1 MIITQCIVDQIR
13 LWAEPGSYFQ
23 GGIAMSTTGNLIK
36 YISWPAVCG
45 ILLGLVILQYRQIEK
60 INNQPQPIQI
70 RESASPAPL
79 SFSEAIALA
88 APAVVAINA
97 TSVNVESIE
106 RTSED
111 RLNLYLGER
120 ASLGSGVIVSES
132 GFVLTNLHVVDTLFD
147 AFDAQ
152 VTLNDGRKISA
163 MVVAWDEASD
173 LAVLHINIDNL
184 TPIQIGDETS
194 LDVGDIVFAIGY
206 PRNIGQSVSQG
217 IISALTTN
225 SENTPG
231 IIQTDAAINPGNSG
245 GALINSRGEL
255 VGINSSIFSESGNFE
270 GIGFATPASYAIDA
284 FQEMADQAV
293 EANAGYLGV
302 ITGEALNAQSS
313 QLFFGIDNIR
323 GMLVESVDEGGAAER
338 AGILPGDVITMVEK
352 TSVIDGQNIMM
363 EVRNKK
369 PSDSIDIQIYRDGQ
383 KFVLPTILGFGQAI
397 IIEP

>member
-1 MIITQCIVDQIR
+1 MSST
-13 LWAEPGSYFQ
+13 GS
-23 GGIAMSTTGNLIK
+23 LIK

-60 INNQPQPIQI
+60 ISNQPLPVPIS
-70 RESASPAPL
+70 ESTSTTPL

-97 TSVNVESIE
+97 TNVNIESIE

-111 RLNLYLGER
+111 RVNLYLGER
-120 ASLGSGVIVSES
+120 ASLGSGVVVSES
-132 GFVLTNLHVVDTLFD
+132 GFILTNLHVVDTLFD

-173 LAVLHINIDNL
+173 LAVLHINMNNL
-184 TPIQIGDETS
+184 TPIKIGDETS

-217 IISALTTN
+217 IISALTEN

-270 GIGFATPASYAIDA
+270 GIGFATPASHAIAA

-338 AGILPGDVITMVEK
+338 AGILPGDVITMVEE
-352 TSVIDGQNIMM
+352 TSVIDAQNIMM

-369 PSDSIDIQIYRDGQ
+369 PGDSIDIQIYRDGQ
-383 KFVLPTILGFGQAI
+383 KFVLPTTLGFGQAI

>member
-1 MIITQCIVDQIR
+1 
-13 LWAEPGSYFQ
+13 
-23 GGIAMSTTGNLIK
+23 MSSTGNLIK
-36 YISWPAVCG
+36 YISWPVVCG

-60 INNQPQPIQI
+60 ISNQPQPALIS
-70 RESASPAPL
+70 ESTSIAPL

-97 TSVNVESIE
+97 TNVNVESIE

-120 ASLGSGVIVSES
+120 ASLGSGVIISKS
-132 GFVLTNLHVVDTLFD
+132 GFILTNLHVVDTLFD

-152 VTLNDGRKISA
+152 VTLNDGRKIPA

-173 LAVLHINIDNL
+173 LAVLHINMDNL

-217 IISALTTN
+217 IISALTEN

-245 GALINSRGEL
+245 GALINTRGEL

-270 GIGFATPASYAIDA
+270 GIGFATPASHAIAA
-284 FQEMADQAV
+284 FMEMADQAV

-313 QLFFGIDNIR
+313 QLFFGIDNIH

-338 AGILPGDVITMVEK
+338 AGILPGDVITMVEE
-352 TSVIDGQNIMM
+352 TSVIDAQNIMV

-369 PSDSIDIQIYRDGQ
+369 PGDSIDIQIYRDGQ
-383 KFVLPTILGFGQAI
+383 KFVLPTTLGFGQAI
-397 IIEP
+397 IIDP

>member
-1 MIITQCIVDQIR
+1 MSST
-13 LWAEPGSYFQ
+13 GS
-23 GGIAMSTTGNLIK
+23 LIK

-60 INNQPQPIQI
+60 ISNQPLPVPIS
-70 RESASPAPL
+70 ESTSTTPL

-97 TSVNVESIE
+97 TNVNIESIE

-111 RLNLYLGER
+111 RVNLYLGER
-120 ASLGSGVIVSES
+120 ASLGSGVVVSES
-132 GFVLTNLHVVDTLFD
+132 GFILTNLHVVDTLFD

-173 LAVLHINIDNL
+173 LAVLHINMENL

-217 IISALTTN
+217 IISALTEN

-270 GIGFATPASYAIDA
+270 GIGFATPASHAIAA

-338 AGILPGDVITMVEK
+338 AGILPGDVITMVEE
-352 TSVIDGQNIMM
+352 TSVIDAQNIMV

-369 PSDSIDIQIYRDGQ
+369 PGDSIDIQIYRDGQ
-383 KFVLPTILGFGQAI
+383 KFVLPTTLGFGQAI

>member
-1 MIITQCIVDQIR
+1 
-13 LWAEPGSYFQ
+13 
-23 GGIAMSTTGNLIK
+23 MSSTGNLIK

-60 INNQPQPIQI
+60 ISNQPLPVPIS
-70 RESASPAPL
+70 ESTSTTPL

-97 TSVNVESIE
+97 TNVNIESIE

-111 RLNLYLGER
+111 RVNLYLGER
-120 ASLGSGVIVSES
+120 ASLGSGVVVSES
-132 GFVLTNLHVVDTLFD
+132 GFILTNLHVVDTLFD

-152 VTLNDGRKISA
+152 VTLNDGREISA

-173 LAVLHINIDNL
+173 LAVLHINMNNL
-184 TPIQIGDETS
+184 TPIKIGNETS

-217 IISALTTN
+217 IISALTEN

-270 GIGFATPASYAIDA
+270 GIGFATPASHAIAA
-284 FQEMADQAV
+284 FQEMVDQAV

-338 AGILPGDVITMVEK
+338 AGILPGDVITMVEE
-352 TSVIDGQNIMM
+352 TSVIDAQNIMM

-369 PSDSIDIQIYRDGQ
+369 PGDSIDIQIYRDGQ
-383 KFVLPTILGFGQAI
+383 KFVLPTTLGFGQAI

>member
-1 MIITQCIVDQIR
+1 
-13 LWAEPGSYFQ
+13 
-23 GGIAMSTTGNLIK
+23 MSSTDNLIK

-45 ILLGLVILQYRQIEK
+45 ILLGLVILQYRQIEN
-60 INNQPQPIQI
+60 ISNQPQPIQI

-132 GFVLTNLHVVDTLFD
+132 GFILTNLHVVDTLFD

-163 MVVAWDEASD
+163 MVVAWDEAND
-173 LAVLHINIDNL
+173 LAVLHINVDNL
-184 TPIQIGDETS
+184 TPIKIGDETS

-217 IISALTTN
+217 IISALTKR

-270 GIGFATPASYAIDA
+270 GIGFATPASYAIAA

>member
-1 MIITQCIVDQIR
+1 MSST
-13 LWAEPGSYFQ
+13 GS
-23 GGIAMSTTGNLIK
+23 LIK

-60 INNQPQPIQI
+60 ISNQPLPVPIS
-70 RESASPAPL
+70 ESTSTTPL

-97 TSVNVESIE
+97 TNVNIESIE

-111 RLNLYLGER
+111 RVNLYLGER
-120 ASLGSGVIVSES
+120 ASLGSGVVVSES
-132 GFVLTNLHVVDTLFD
+132 GFILTNLHVVDTLFD

-173 LAVLHINIDNL
+173 LAVLHINMNNL
-184 TPIQIGDETS
+184 TPIKIGDETS

-217 IISALTTN
+217 IISALTEN

-255 VGINSSIFSESGNFE
+255 VGIKSSIFSESGNFE
-270 GIGFATPASYAIDA
+270 GIGFATPASHAIAA

-338 AGILPGDVITMVEK
+338 AGILPGDVITMVEE
-352 TSVIDGQNIMM
+352 TSVIDAQNIMV

-369 PSDSIDIQIYRDGQ
+369 PGDSIDIQIYRDGQ
-383 KFVLPTILGFGQAI
+383 KFVLPTTLGFGQAI

>member
-1 MIITQCIVDQIR
+1 
-13 LWAEPGSYFQ
+13 
-23 GGIAMSTTGNLIK
+23 MSSTGNLLK
-36 YISWPAVCG
+36 YISWPVACG
-45 ILLGLVILQYRQIEK
+45 LLLGLVILQYQQIEK
-60 INNQPQPIQI
+60 ISNQALPVQI
-70 RESASPAPL
+70 NESPSTAPL

-97 TSVNVESIE
+97 TNVNVESIE

-111 RLNLYLGER
+111 RVNLYLGER

-132 GFVLTNLHVVDTLFD
+132 GFILTNLHVVDTLFD
-147 AFDAQ
+147 AFDAE

-163 MVVAWDEASD
+163 NVVAWDEASD
-173 LAVLHINIDNL
+173 LAVLHINMDNL

-217 IISALTTN
+217 IISALTEN

-270 GIGFATPASYAIDA
+270 GIGFATPASHAIAA

-338 AGILPGDVITMVEK
+338 AGILPGDVITRVEE

-369 PSDSIDIQIYRDGQ
+369 PGDSINIQIYRDGQ
-383 KFVLPTILGFGQAI
+383 KFVLPTTLGFGQAI

>member
-1 MIITQCIVDQIR
+1 MSST
-13 LWAEPGSYFQ
+13 GS
-23 GGIAMSTTGNLIK
+23 LIK

-60 INNQPQPIQI
+60 TSNQPLPVPIS
-70 RESASPAPL
+70 ESTSTTPL

-97 TSVNVESIE
+97 TNVNIESIE

-111 RLNLYLGER
+111 RVNLYLGER
-120 ASLGSGVIVSES
+120 ASLGSGVVVSES
-132 GFVLTNLHVVDTLFD
+132 GFILTNLHVVDTLFD

-173 LAVLHINIDNL
+173 LAVLHINMNNL
-184 TPIQIGDETS
+184 TPIKIGDETS

-217 IISALTTN
+217 IISALTEN

-270 GIGFATPASYAIDA
+270 GIGFATPASHAIAA

-338 AGILPGDVITMVEK
+338 AGILPGDVITMVEE
-352 TSVIDGQNIMM
+352 TSVIDAQNIMV

-369 PSDSIDIQIYRDGQ
+369 PGDSIDIQIYRDGQ
-383 KFVLPTILGFGQAI
+383 KFVLPTTLGFGQAI

>member
-1 MIITQCIVDQIR
+1 M
-13 LWAEPGSYFQ
+13 GS
-23 GGIAMSTTGNLIK
+23 IANLLK
-36 YISWPAVCG
+36 YLSWPVVCG
-45 ILLGLVILQYRQIEK
+45 ILIGLVILQYQQIERLSS
-60 INNQPQPIQI
+60 QPLPAPSI
-70 RESASPAPL
+70 ASEDTTPL

-97 TSVNVESIE
+97 TNVNVESIE

-120 ASLGSGVIVSES
+120 DSLGSGVIISEN
-132 GFVLTNLHVVDTLFD
+132 GFILTNLHVVDTLFD
-147 AFDAQ
+147 AFDAE

-163 MVVAWDEASD
+163 TVVAWDETSD
-173 LAVLHINIDNL
+173 LAVLHINMDNL
-184 TPIQIGDETS
+184 TPIQIGDDTALE
-194 LDVGDIVFAIGY
+194 VGDIVFAIGY

-217 IISALTTN
+217 IISAITRNTEN
-225 SENTPG
+225 SPG

-245 GALINSRGEL
+245 GALINTQGEL
-255 VGINSSIFSESGNFE
+255 VGINASIFSESGNFE
-270 GIGFATPASYAIDA
+270 GIGFATPSSHAVAA
-284 FQEMADQAV
+284 FQEMADQAI

-302 ITGEALNAQSS
+302 ITGEALSAQSS
-313 QLFFGIDNIR
+313 QLFFGRDDIR

-338 AGILPGDVITMVEK
+338 AGILPGDVITRVEE

-369 PSDSIDIQIYRDGQ
+369 PGDSINIQIYREGQ
-383 KFVLPTILGFGQAI
+383 NFVLPTTLGFGQAI

>member
-1 MIITQCIVDQIR
+1 
-13 LWAEPGSYFQ
+13 
-23 GGIAMSTTGNLIK
+23 MSSTGNLIK

-60 INNQPQPIQI
+60 ISNQPLPVPIS
-70 RESASPAPL
+70 ESTSTTPL

-97 TSVNVESIE
+97 TNVNIESIE

-111 RLNLYLGER
+111 RVNLYLGER
-120 ASLGSGVIVSES
+120 ASLGSGVVVSES
-132 GFVLTNLHVVDTLFD
+132 GFILTNLHVVDTLFD

-173 LAVLHINIDNL
+173 LAVLHINMNNL
-184 TPIQIGDETS
+184 TPIKIGDETS

-217 IISALTTN
+217 IISALTEN

-270 GIGFATPASYAIDA
+270 GIGFATPASHAIAA

-338 AGILPGDVITMVEK
+338 AGILPGDVITMVEE
-352 TSVIDGQNIMM
+352 TSVMDAQNIMV

-369 PSDSIDIQIYRDGQ
+369 PGDSIDIQIYRDGQ
-383 KFVLPTILGFGQAI
+383 KFVLPTTLGFGQAI

>member
-1 MIITQCIVDQIR
+1 
-13 LWAEPGSYFQ
+13 
-23 GGIAMSTTGNLIK
+23 MSSTGNLIK

-60 INNQPQPIQI
+60 FSNQPQPIQI
-70 RESASPAPL
+70 SESASQAPL

-88 APAVVAINA
+88 APAVVAISA
-97 TSVNVESIE
+97 TNVNVESIE

-132 GFVLTNLHVVDTLFD
+132 GFILTNLHVVDTLFD

-163 MVVAWDEASD
+163 MVVAWDEAND
-173 LAVLHINIDNL
+173 LAVLHINVDNL
-184 TPIQIGDETS
+184 TPIKIGDETS

-217 IISALTTN
+217 IISALTKR

-270 GIGFATPASYAIDA
+270 GIGFATPASYAIAA
-284 FQEMADQAV
+284 FQEMADQAI

-313 QLFFGIDNIR
+313 QLFFGTDNIR

-338 AGILPGDVITMVEK
+338 AGILPGDVITMVEN
-352 TSVIDGQNIMM
+352 TSAMDGQNIMM
-363 EVRNKK
+363 EIRNQK
-369 PSDSIDIQIYRDGQ
+369 PSDLIDIQIYRNGQ
-383 KFVLPTILGFGQAI
+383 KFVLPTTLGFGQAI

>member
-1 MIITQCIVDQIR
+1 
-13 LWAEPGSYFQ
+13 
-23 GGIAMSTTGNLIK
+23 MSSTGNLIK
-36 YISWPAVCG
+36 YISWPVVCG

-60 INNQPQPIQI
+60 ISNQPLPVPIS
-70 RESASPAPL
+70 ESTSTTPL

-97 TSVNVESIE
+97 TNVNIESIE

-111 RLNLYLGER
+111 RVNLYLGER
-120 ASLGSGVIVSES
+120 ASLGSGVVVSES
-132 GFVLTNLHVVDTLFD
+132 GFILTNLHVVDTLFD

-173 LAVLHINIDNL
+173 LAVLHINMNNL
-184 TPIQIGDETS
+184 TPIKIGDETS

-217 IISALTTN
+217 IISALTEN

-270 GIGFATPASYAIDA
+270 GIGFATPASHAIAA

-338 AGILPGDVITMVEK
+338 AGILPGDVITMVEE
-352 TSVIDGQNIMM
+352 TSVIDAQNIMM

-369 PSDSIDIQIYRDGQ
+369 PGDSIDIQIYRDGQ
-383 KFVLPTILGFGQAI
+383 KFVLPTTLGFGQAI

>member
-1 MIITQCIVDQIR
+1 
-13 LWAEPGSYFQ
+13 
-23 GGIAMSTTGNLIK
+23 MSSTDKLIK

-45 ILLGLVILQYRQIEK
+45 ILLGLVILQYRQIEN
-60 INNQPQPIQI
+60 ISNQPQPIQI
-70 RESASPAPL
+70 SESASPAPL
-79 SFSEAIALA
+79 SFSDAIALA

-97 TSVNVESIE
+97 TNVNVESIE

-132 GFVLTNLHVVDTLFD
+132 GFILTNLHVVDTLFD

-217 IISALTTN
+217 IISALTTK

-231 IIQTDAAINPGNSG
+231 VIQTDAAINPGNSG

-255 VGINSSIFSESGNFE
+255 VGINSSIFSESGTFE
-270 GIGFATPASYAIDA
+270 GIGFATPASYAIAA

>member
-1 MIITQCIVDQIR
+1 
-13 LWAEPGSYFQ
+13 
-23 GGIAMSTTGNLIK
+23 MSSTGNLLK
-36 YISWPAVCG
+36 YISWPVACG
-45 ILLGLVILQYRQIEK
+45 ILLGLVILQYRQIEQ
-60 INNQPQPIQI
+60 ISSQPPPSQI
-70 RESASPAPL
+70 SETESTPAP

-97 TSVNVESIE
+97 TNVNVESIE

-111 RLNLYLGER
+111 RVNFYLGER
-120 ASLGSGVIVSES
+120 ASLGSGVIVSEK
-132 GFVLTNLHVVDTLFD
+132 GFILTNLHVVDTFFD
-147 AFDAQ
+147 AFDVE
-152 VTLNDGRKISA
+152 VTLNDSRKISA
-163 MVVAWDEASD
+163 TVVAWDEASD
-173 LAVLHINIDNL
+173 LAVLHINMDNL
-184 TPIQIGDETS
+184 TPIQIGDEKS
-194 LDVGDIVFAIGY
+194 LEVGDIVFAIGY
-206 PRNIGQSVSQG
+206 PRNIGQSVSLG
-217 IISALTTN
+217 IISALTAN
-225 SENTPG
+225 SENNPG

-270 GIGFATPASYAIDA
+270 GIGFATPSSHAIAA

-338 AGILPGDVITMVEK
+338 AGILPGDVITMVEE

-369 PSDSIDIQIYRDGQ
+369 PGDSIDIQIYRDGQ
-383 KFVLPTILGFGQAI
+383 SFVLPTTLGFGQAI

>member
-1 MIITQCIVDQIR
+1 
-13 LWAEPGSYFQ
+13 
-23 GGIAMSTTGNLIK
+23 MSSTGNLLK
-36 YISWPAVCG
+36 YISWPVACG
-45 ILLGLVILQYRQIEK
+45 ILLGLVILQYRQIEQISNQLPPVE
-60 INNQPQPIQI
+60 IN
-70 RESASPAPL
+70 ESTGTVQL

-97 TSVNVESIE
+97 TNVNVESIE

-111 RLNLYLGER
+111 RVNLYLGER
-120 ASLGSGVIVSES
+120 ASLGSGVVVSED
-132 GFVLTNLHVVDTLFD
+132 GFILTNLHVVDTLFD
-147 AFDAQ
+147 AFDAE
-152 VTLNDGRKISA
+152 VTLNDGRRISA
-163 MVVAWDEASD
+163 MVVAWDETSD
-173 LAVLHINIDNL
+173 LAVLHINMDNL

-194 LDVGDIVFAIGY
+194 MKVGDIVFAIGY

-217 IISALTTN
+217 IISALTEK

-245 GALINSRGEL
+245 GALINSQGKL

-270 GIGFATPASYAIDA
+270 GIGFATPSSHAIAA
-284 FQEMADQAV
+284 FREMTNQAIG
-293 EANAGYLGV
+293 ANTGYLGV

-338 AGILPGDVITMVEK
+338 AGILPGDVITMVEE
-352 TSVIDGQNIMM
+352 TSVIDGQNIMRA
-363 EVRNKK
+363 VRNKN
-369 PSDSIDIQIYRDGQ
+369 PGDSINIQIYREGQ
-383 KFVLPTILGFGQAI
+383 KFVLPITLGFGQAI

>member
-1 MIITQCIVDQIR
+1 MSST
-13 LWAEPGSYFQ
+13 GS
-23 GGIAMSTTGNLIK
+23 LIK

-60 INNQPQPIQI
+60 ISNQPLPVPIS
-70 RESASPAPL
+70 ESTSTTPL

-97 TSVNVESIE
+97 TNVNIESIE

-111 RLNLYLGER
+111 RVNLYLGER
-120 ASLGSGVIVSES
+120 ASLGSGVVVSES
-132 GFVLTNLHVVDTLFD
+132 GFILTNLHVVDTLFD

-173 LAVLHINIDNL
+173 LAVLHINMNNL
-184 TPIQIGDETS
+184 TPIKIGNETS

-217 IISALTTN
+217 IISALTEN

-270 GIGFATPASYAIDA
+270 GIGFATPASHAIAA

-338 AGILPGDVITMVEK
+338 AGILPGDVITMVEE
-352 TSVIDGQNIMM
+352 TSVMDAQNIMV

-369 PSDSIDIQIYRDGQ
+369 PGDSIDIQIYRDGQ
-383 KFVLPTILGFGQAI
+383 KFVLPTTLGFGQAI